1 MNRRPRLSDLIS
13 TLIYSLWHDEQ
24 VRAVLRLLAVFAAV
38 GALGL
43 VGNAI
48 VQRLPPPAD
57 RYFDRDQGCAYNAA
71 SAETQSDINQ
81 STADN
86 TAPQVVPIIAPPGLP
101 IFAQWFIRNTGSCF
115 WDENVQFRLIS
126 GDVQVMTDTLSVP
139 AYGIPNTQPSIPP
152 LSVFAPVVQMIAPPQ
167 PGTYVTTW
175 RLFAP
180 NNSRFGPEFT
190 FTIEVVAEAQTVA
203 PAAPKYFVDWWFIVP
218 AIVGIVIALI
228 RAGQFVA
235 QMYSLKDVG
244 HGLGFVVNTTFG
256 LPFSGGYLVVHHG
269 QIESDPGDDNEVMMK
284 LGGPGV
290 LLIKDNTAVL
300 TERGARYSRLLGPEE
315 HTLRP
320 FERIRMIYDLRTQ
333 TMTGNEVGVTKDGIP
348 VRAPVVTLFRFMSR
362 MPNEPPSTPKHA
374 RFMSVLSHFIWN
386 TPLGS
391 VTEPPVSPEA
401 LRQALYEV
409 HVNPPNKIKWT
420 NTAHNAVAGGV
431 RDEITRRTLDELF
444 LPDDPE
450 RNPRREIA
458 VQLQQA
464 GKSALAGR
472 GIELVDSGFANLQV
486 PRDVITL
493 RRTLWQTGW
502 EKESTITRSTGEAEG
517 FLQFQTAR
525 AEAQA
530 ELVKNI
536 IQAIRSMDQNSQVTL
551 NVVEA
556 LARVIERTLQR
567 ETTLQL
573 PANSRR
579 EMEQALEKLR
589 RALPPGVK

>member
-1 MNRRPRLSDLIS
+1 MERRPRLKELFS

-24 VRAVLRLLAVFAAV
+24 VLAFSRLVVVGAAV
-38 GALGL
+38 VALGL
-43 VGNAI
+43 IGNAI
-48 VQRLPPPAD
+48 VQRIPPPAD
-57 RYFDRDQGCAYNAA
+57 RYFDRQQGCAYNAE
-71 SAETQSDINQ
+71 SAEAQPSNNQ
-81 STADN
+81 T
-86 TAPQVVPIIAPPGLP
+86 APPGLSLY
-101 IFAQWFIRNTGSCF
+101 AKWYIRNTGDCS
-115 WDENVQFRLIS
+115 WDESVQFRMIS
-126 GDVQVMTDTLSVP
+126 GDVQVMTDTLPVP
-139 AYGIPNTQPSIPP
+139 AYGIPNVQPTIPP
-152 LSVFAPVVQMIAPPQ
+152 GGTFAPVVQMIAPAQ

-190 FTIEVVAEAQTVA
+190 FTIEVLPEAQTAA
-203 PAAPKYFVDWWFIVP
+203 PAAPKYYIDWWFVLP
-218 AIVGIVIALI
+218 AIVGIVIGLI

-244 HGLGFVVNTTFG
+244 RGIAFVANTTFG
-256 LPFSGGYLVVHHG
+256 LLGGGGSLVVHHG
-269 QIESDPGDDNEVMMK
+269 QVEGDPSDDHEILTK

-290 LLIKDNTAVL
+290 LLIKENTAVL
-300 TERGARYSRLLGPEE
+300 TERGARYSRVLGPEA

-320 FERIRMIYDLRTQ
+320 FERIRMIYDLRPQ
-333 TMTGNEVGVTKDGIP
+333 MMTGNEVGITKDGIP
-348 VRAPVVTLFRFMSR
+348 VRAPVFTLFRFMTR
-362 MPNEPPSTPKHA
+362 MPDEPPSAPQHA
-374 RFMSVLSHFIWN
+374 RFLSVLSHFIWN

-409 HVNPPNKIKWT
+409 PVNPPNKIKWT
-420 NTAHNAVAGGV
+420 NIAHNMAAGEV
-431 RDEITRRTLDELF
+431 RDEITARRLDELF
-444 LPDDPE
+444 QPDDPE

-458 VQLQQA
+458 MELQKA
-464 GKSALAGR
+464 GKSALARR
-472 GIELVDSGFANLQV
+472 GIDLVDSGFANLQV
-486 PRDVITL
+486 PNEVVTL
-493 RRTLWQTGW
+493 RRTMWQTGW

-517 FLQFQTAR
+517 LLQLQTAR

-530 ELVKNI
+530 DLVKNI

-567 ETTLQL
+567 ETTLPL
-573 PANSRR
+573 PPNSRR
-579 EMEQALEKLR
+579 EMEQALERLR